1 MDLWWRAAGFVRLR
15 LTSADCAARLRALAA
30 EVDLEQIEF
39 QSDLTVEFSVRKSD
53 LDRVTVRDGEKL
65 EVLEQRGLGELG
77 KRWGRW
83 PVLGAILILITA
95 LTVFLPTRILFLR
108 VEGNGEIPDRLILE
122 EAENCGVYFGASR
135 RELRSEQVKNHLL
148 YAIPQLRWAGV
159 NTSGCVATITVSVRS
174 DGEAE
179 EDTTPGSIV
188 ALRDAVVTEVNVS
201 AGTALVTPGQ
211 AVTAGQTLISG
222 FTDLGITTRADR
234 AAGEVYGLTNRTVR
248 AVLPAET
255 QIRTGEGRTVKKFSL
270 LIGKNRINLY
280 SGSGILHTS
289 CVKMR
294 KINWLTL
301 PGGFRLP
308 VALVEESYEL
318 CDLRESPRTGGEA
331 ALLDAARRTV
341 QDSMIAGE
349 ILTEDHFW
357 GENVLEAVFESREM
371 IGRFQPGEL
380 LEGET
385 NDDRENGERGAG

>member
-15 LTSADCAARLRALAA
+15 LTSADCACRLRMLAA

-53 LDRVTVRDGEKL
+53 LERIKVGGGEKL
-65 EVLEQRGLGELG
+65 EILERRGIGELG
-77 KRWGRW
+77 KRWKRW
-83 PVLGAILILITA
+83 PVLGAILILITV
-95 LTVFLPTRILFLR
+95 LTVFLPTRILFIR
-108 VEGNGEIPDRLILE
+108 VEGNGDIPARLILQ
-122 EAENCGVYFGASR
+122 EAESCGVCFGASR

-159 NTSGCVATITVSVRS
+159 NTSGCVATITVSVRT
-174 DGEAE
+174 DGEE
-179 EDTTPGSIV
+179 EGETVPGSIV
-188 ALRDAVVTEVNVS
+188 AVRDAVVTEVTAS

-211 AVTAGQTLISG
+211 AVTRGQTLISG
-222 FTDLGITTRADR
+222 YTDLGITTRADR
-234 AAGEVYGLTNRTVR
+234 AAGEVYGLTSREIR

-255 QIRTGEGRTVKKFSL
+255 HTRTENGEMVRKFSL

-301 PGGFRLP
+301 PGGFQLP

-318 CDLRESPRTGGEA
+318 CDLQKSPRTGGEEL
-331 ALLDAARRTV
+331 LLDAARRTV
-341 QDSMIAGE
+341 QGSMVAGE
-349 ILTEDHFW
+349 ILSEDHFW
-357 GENVLEAVFESREM
+357 GENVLDAVFESREM

-380 LEGET
+380 LEGDT
-385 NDDRENGERGAG
+385 NDDRKNGERGAG